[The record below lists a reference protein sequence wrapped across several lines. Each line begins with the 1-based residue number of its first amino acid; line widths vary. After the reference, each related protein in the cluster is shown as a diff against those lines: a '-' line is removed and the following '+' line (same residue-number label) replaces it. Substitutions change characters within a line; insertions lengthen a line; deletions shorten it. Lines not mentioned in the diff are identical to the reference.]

1 MITKFLRK
9 RNLNSDPAYL
19 KSFSRIQVHANG
31 DQTFKFTRKPNIAP
45 ISAVGLL
52 LTEAS
57 SYLNTELGQR
67 IVVE

>member
-1 MITKFLRK
+1 MITKFLRR
-9 RNLNSDPAYL
+9 RNVDVNLPFSKN
-19 KSFSRIQVHANG
+19 FSRIQIHASG
-31 DQTFKFTRKPNIAP
+31 DQTFKFVKKQNAAP
-45 ISAVGLL
+45 PTIGLL

>member
-9 RNLNSDPAYL
+9 RNVDVGLPFSKN
-19 KSFSRIQVHANG
+19 FSRIQVHANG
-31 DQTFKFTRKPNIAP
+31 DQTFKFVKKQNATPP
-45 ISAVGLL
+45 TTGLL

-67 IVVE
+67 IIVE